1 MRCAIDWSERDC
13 EMNELALSK
22 CALAGEKAVG
32 MFVGIGSD
40 GSMVAAGMNAAL
52 QNNKDALGDSI
63 FNRD

>member
-1 MRCAIDWSERDC
+1 
-13 EMNELALSK
+13 MNELALSK